1 MSFTLN
7 GTPNAVK
14 NQPKIK
20 GGAATITNQEI
31 IVINR
36 ENTKNQSLLKE
47 LLCFNNFSLKVK
59 SSNLLALTE
68 IQNKYFI

>member
-36 ENTKNQSLLKE
+36 ENTKNKSLLKE
-47 LLCFNNFSLKVK
+47 LLCFN
-59 SSNLLALTE
+59 
-68 IQNKYFI
+68 